1 MTHSTAT
8 TDWPDHS
15 HLVFTPMAR
24 CVWSSVWLGSRRAP
38 GDVPPAGVAP
48 GSERLDFGAEPNV
61 LLVDPSESDSLLVQR
76 LVRFAYRRLRELGL
90 PPQRFDGGLEF
101 THTVRCKCRVVAG
114 VECLV
119 DGGRF
124 LPASLP
130 GSGREGLCGCATLY
144 CYGASSRAGQ

>member
-1 MTHSTAT
+1 MC
-8 TDWPDHS
+8 
-15 HLVFTPMAR
+15 VVECVAR
-24 CVWSSVWLGSRRAP
+24 LTSSAP

-61 LLVDPSESDSLLVQR
+61 LLVDPSESDSLLIQR

-101 THTVRCKCRVVAG
+101 THTVPCKCRVVAG

-130 GSGREGLCGCATLY
+130 GSVRTHKVCVRTTLPWTAALADNGH
-144 CYGASSRAGQ
+144 GADGNET